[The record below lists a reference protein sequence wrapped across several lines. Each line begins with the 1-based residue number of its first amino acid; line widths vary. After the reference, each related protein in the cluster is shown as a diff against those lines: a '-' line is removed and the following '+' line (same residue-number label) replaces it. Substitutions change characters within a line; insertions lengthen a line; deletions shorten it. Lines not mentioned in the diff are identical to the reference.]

1 MIEQSGVGQKEINIE
16 YQNENGLTALALALK
31 NKQEHVAQYLIARG
45 ANVNALNKVG
55 NFLMSNKIQAKQSI
69 LFMVSS
75 DNFLKGAEILLKSS

>member
-31 NKQEHVAQYLIARG
+31 NKQEDVAQFLIAKG

-55 NFLMSNKIQAKQSI
+55 NFLMINNI
-69 LFMVSS
+69 
-75 DNFLKGAEILLKSS
+75 

>member
-31 NKQEHVAQYLIARG
+31 NKQEHVAQYIISKG

-55 NFLMSNKIQAKQSI
+55 TFFMNNK
-69 LFMVSS
+69 V
-75 DNFLKGAEILLKSS
+75 